1 MLAEDVP
8 KNQLSGEENEFPSQ
22 PWESCLGFL
31 SQGIF
36 ESMGNSGVE
45 EEQRRREKE
54 TLGKEKGEKEA
65 PSAPTEGRVRGN
77 FAQEMNTFR
86 LEVSDVAV

>member
-8 KNQLSGEENEFPSQ
+8 KNQLSGEESEFPSQ

-45 EEQRRREKE
+45 EEQRREKE
-54 TLGKEKGEKEA
+54 TPGKEKGEKEA
-65 PSAPTEGRVRGN
+65 LFAPAEGRVRGN